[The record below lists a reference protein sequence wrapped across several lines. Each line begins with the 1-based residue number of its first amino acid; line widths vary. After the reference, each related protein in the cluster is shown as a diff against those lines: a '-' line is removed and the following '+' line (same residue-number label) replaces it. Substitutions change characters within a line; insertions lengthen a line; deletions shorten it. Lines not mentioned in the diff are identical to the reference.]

1 MRSIAALVT
10 AAACLTGASAIAG
23 DDGRPTVDVAVV
35 FVVDTSYSMSA
46 GELALARAAHVAA
59 FRSPEVQAAIA
70 GEAVRVAVAYVEF
83 GSFAE
88 TVVDWTVVDD
98 PATAEAFAARLAAAP
113 VLSRPGTGIAEGLT
127 EAGRLIDRTPYRA
140 TRTVVDIIGDGINS
154 VPSPFHRTPV
164 ADARNALIDRGAIVN
179 GMPLL
184 IDPSEAGLD
193 AYYEETVIGGAGAFS
208 MPLNDIGQMPA
219 ALRHK
224 IIAELF

>member
-10 AAACLTGASAIAG
+10 AVACFSGASVMAG

-35 FVVDTSYSMSA
+35 FVVDTSYSMSE
-46 GELALARAAHVAA
+46 GELALVRAAHVAA
-59 FRSPEVQAAIA
+59 FRSREVQAAIS
-70 GEAVRVAVAYVEF
+70 EEEVRIAVAYVEF

-98 PATAEAFAARLAAAP
+98 TETAEAFAARLAAAP

-127 EAGRLIDRTPYRA
+127 EAGRMLGRAPYRA
-140 TRTVVDIIGDGINS
+140 ERTVVDIVGDGVNS

-164 ADARNALIDRGAIVN
+164 AEARNALIDSGAIVN
-179 GMPLL
+179 AMPLL
-184 IDPSEAGLD
+184 IDPSEAGLE
-193 AYYEETVIGGAGAFS
+193 AYYEETVIGGIGAFS
-208 MPLNDIGQMPA
+208 MPLTDLGQMA
-219 ALRHK
+219 VALRQK

>member
-1 MRSIAALVT
+1 MRPIAALVT
-10 AAACLTGASAIAG
+10 AAACVSGASAMAG
-23 DDGRPTVDVAVV
+23 GDVRPSVDVAVV
-35 FVVDTSYSMSA
+35 FVVDTSYSMSE
-46 GELALARAAHVAA
+46 GELALVRAAHVAA

-70 GEAVRVAVAYVEF
+70 DEDVRLAVAYVEF

-98 PATAEAFAARLAAAP
+98 SETAEAFATRLAAAP

-127 EAGRLIDRTPYRA
+127 EAARLIDRAPYRA
-140 TRTVVDIIGDGINS
+140 ARTVVDIIGDGINS

-164 ADARNALIDRGAIVN
+164 AEARNALIDRGAIVN

-193 AYYEETVIGGAGAFS
+193 AYYEEIVIGGTGAFS
-208 MPLNDIGQMPA
+208 MPLTEIGQMPA
-219 ALRHK
+219 ALRQK

>member
-1 MRSIAALVT
+1 MRANAALVT
-10 AAACLTGASAIAG
+10 VAACLSAGPGLAG
-23 DDGRPTVDVAVV
+23 EAQRPTVDVAVV
-35 FVVDTSYSMSA
+35 FVVDTSYSMSE

-70 GEAVRVAVAYVEF
+70 EEEVRIAVAYVEF
-83 GSFAE
+83 GAFAE
-88 TVVDWTVVDD
+88 TVVEWTVVEDR
-98 PATAEAFAARLAAAP
+98 PTAEAFAARLAAAP

-127 EAGRLIDRTPYRA
+127 EAGRLIDRTPYRPE
-140 TRTVVDIIGDGINS
+140 RIVVDIIGDGINS

-164 ADARNALIDRGAIVN
+164 AEARNALIDRGAIVN

-193 AYYEETVIGGAGAFS
+193 AYYEDIVIGGTGAFS
-208 MPLNDIGQMPA
+208 MPLTDIGQMPA
-219 ALRHK
+219 ALRQK